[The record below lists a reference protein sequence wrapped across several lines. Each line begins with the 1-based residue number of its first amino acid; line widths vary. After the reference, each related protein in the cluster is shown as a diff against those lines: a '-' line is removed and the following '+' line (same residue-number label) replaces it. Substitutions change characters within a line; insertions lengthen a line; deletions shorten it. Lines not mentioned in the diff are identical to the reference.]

1 MEFRYF
7 TTYTGVRLPLKLVG
21 PLDATEI
28 NNRNTF
34 IRAGFDAADRLV
46 HLEKCVY
53 GEVALGHAYEYH
65 ASGALKR
72 AEIVIHDDD
81 DETTVL
87 EFDES
92 GAAV

>member
-1 MEFRYF
+1 MEIRYF

-21 PLDATEI
+21 PLDAAEI
-28 NNRNTF
+28 KNRNTF
-34 IRAGFDAADRLV
+34 IRARFDGNDRLV
-46 HLEKCVY
+46 QLEKCVY
-53 GEVALGHAYEYH
+53 GDVALGHAYQYH
-65 ASGALKR
+65 ASGVLKR
-72 AEIVIHDDD
+72 AEIILHDDD